1 LSDLTNGDVAATLD
15 EYAALLELAG
25 ANSYSSRAYRRA
37 ADQIRGLPMPV
48 ADLVR
53 TGRVRERRGIGSGIE
68 SRLTE
73 LVETGQIVELEELRE
88 RTSPE
93 LAALGSRLGFGAKRG
108 AEIGAALGIRTAAE
122 LREAAEGGR
131 LREVPGIGPSTEAKI
146 RAALAANR
154 PATSRPLRLTES
166 RAITQRIAAALRG
179 VPAGDPRRWKDTST
193 SLAVVVATTTPDE
206 VLRRFAAL
214 PEIVATDGDVGL
226 TLDGT
231 QVTLVT
237 TTDSSFGT
245 ALFRATG
252 SAEYV
257 AQLEPLPDAPDEVQ
271 VYERLGLPFLPPEL
285 RELSAPVEVPDLV
298 SVDQIRGDLHCHT
311 RWSDG
316 RSTVLGMAEAAREK
330 GYDYLAICDHT
341 SSLGV
346 VPGLDADGVRRQGEE
361 IAAANELLHPFRV
374 LRGTECD
381 ILPDGRLDLPDDVLA
396 ELDWVQASL
405 HAGQRAPRRE
415 LTARVLH
422 GMEHPAVRSLSH
434 PTGRLIGHRP
444 ENALDL
450 EQTFEAALAHGVAL
464 EVNGLPDRL
473 DLSGEHVRQAIAAG
487 VKITCSTDAHSV
499 AGLDNM
505 PLSVHTARRGLAGRT
520 DVLNTRALSELVS
533 R

>member
-1 LSDLTNGDVAATLD
+1 MNADVAATLD

-25 ANSYSSRAYRRA
+25 ANSFSARAYRRA
-37 ADQIRGLPMPV
+37 ADQIRGLPTPV

-53 TGRVRERRGIGSGIE
+53 TRRVRELRGIGSGIE
-68 SRLTE
+68 ARLSE
-73 LVETGQIVELEELRE
+73 LVETGHIAELEELRQ

-93 LAALGSRLGFGAKRG
+93 LAALGRRLGFGAKRG

-122 LREAAEGGR
+122 LRAAAEAGR
-131 LREVPGIGPSTEAKI
+131 LREVPGIGPRTEAKI
-146 RAALAANR
+146 RGALAANG
-154 PATSRPLRLTES
+154 PATSRPLRLTEARS
-166 RAITQRIAAALRG
+166 ISERIAAALGG
-179 VPAGDPRRWKDTST
+179 VPAGDPRRWKDAST
-193 SLAVVVATTTPDE
+193 SIAVVVSTATPDE
-206 VLRRFAAL
+206 VRRRFAAL

-226 TLDGT
+226 TLEGT
-231 QVTLVT
+231 QVALVT
-237 TTDSSFGT
+237 TTAPSFGT

-252 SAEYV
+252 SPGYV
-257 AQLEPLPDAPDEVQ
+257 AQLEPLPEAPDEAQ
-271 VYERLGLPFLPPEL
+271 LYGLLGLPYLPPEL
-285 RELSAPVEVPDLV
+285 RELPAPVEPPELV

-316 RSTVLGMAEAAREK
+316 RATVLEMAEAAREK

-346 VPGLDADGVRRQGEE
+346 VPGLDGDGVRRQGEE
-361 IAAANELLHPFRV
+361 IEAANELLDPFRV

-396 ELDWVQASL
+396 ELDWVQLSL

-422 GMEHPAVRSLSH
+422 GMGHPAVRSLSH

-450 EQTFEAALAHGVAL
+450 ERTFGAALAYGIAL

-473 DLSGEHVRQAIAAG
+473 DLSGEHVREAIAAG

-505 PLSVHTARRGLAGRT
+505 SLSVHTARRGCAGPG
-520 DVLNTRALSELVS
+520 DVLNTRTMSELL
-533 R
+533 RR